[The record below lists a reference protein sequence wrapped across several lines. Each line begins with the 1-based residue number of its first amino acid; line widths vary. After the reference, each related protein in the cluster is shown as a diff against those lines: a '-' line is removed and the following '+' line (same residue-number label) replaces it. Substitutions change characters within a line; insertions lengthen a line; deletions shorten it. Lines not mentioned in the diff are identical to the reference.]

1 VTCTLSFIPSANGYF
16 ATVVYKNGTT
26 NANQLG
32 VGQIDLTATP
42 IAASPDYTS
51 VVQLAAGDVLTCA
64 GAQNSSAN
72 QPLQGGFI
80 GRNVFSVTRLY

>member
-1 VTCTLSFIPSANGYF
+1 LGKRGGHTI
-16 ATVVYKNGTT
+16 VYKNGTA

-32 VGQIDLTATP
+32 VGEISLGATP
-42 IAASPDYTS
+42 IATSPDYTS
-51 VVQLAAGDVLTCA
+51 VVQLAAG

-72 QPLQGGFI
+72 QPLQAGFI